1 MGAALGASL
10 KEVQEAATRSN
21 AHSFITQ
28 LAEGYDTVPGERAAR
43 ISGGQKQRVA
53 IARAIVQK
61 PKVLLLDEATSALD
75 SENEH
80 IVQTALDDL
89 MVGKTTF
96 IIAHRL
102 STVVRSTCI
111 LVMDKGNVIE
121 KGTHDELVANDDSKY
136 ASFMKHQ
143 LVGALLS

>member
-43 ISGGQKQRVA
+43 ISGGQKQRIA
-53 IARAIVQK
+53 IARAVIRQ

-80 IVQTALDDL
+80 IVQKALDAL
-89 MVGKTTF
+89 MIGKTTF

-102 STVVRSTCI
+102 STIVRASCI
-111 LVMDKGNVIE
+111 IVMDKGVVIE
-121 KGTHDELVANDDSKY
+121 KGTHDELVGDEKTKY
-136 ASFMKHQ
+136 SSFIKHQ
-143 LVGALLS
+143 

>member
-1 MGAALGASL
+1 VL
-10 KEVQEAATRSN
+10 R
-21 AHSFITQ
+21 
-28 LAEGYDTVPGERAAR
+28 D
-43 ISGGQKQRVA
+43 
-53 IARAIVQK
+53 

-80 IVQTALDDL
+80 IVQQALDSL

-102 STVVRSTCI
+102 STVVRATKI
-111 LVMDKGNVIE
+111 LVLDKGRVFE
-121 KGTHDELVANDDSKY
+121 QGTHNELVGNEGSKY

-143 LVGALLS
+143 LVGPLLS